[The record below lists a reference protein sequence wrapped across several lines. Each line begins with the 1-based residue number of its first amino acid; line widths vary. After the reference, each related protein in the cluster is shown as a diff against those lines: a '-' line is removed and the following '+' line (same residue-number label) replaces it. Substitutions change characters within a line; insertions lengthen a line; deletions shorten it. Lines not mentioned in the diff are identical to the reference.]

1 MIRVL
6 CQGHDYRY
14 EVKDILYGFCCR
26 EEVEFVENEVRAQG
40 PGLFVHSSLTLDQ
53 NSAMLYSKVSD
64 GDRACG
70 QTSTFRI
77 EAADEADRRKQY
89 KRMVKHNLLMALE
102 KFFERGLPWG
112 ILTGIRP
119 VKVVHKLLDR
129 GMDVPAIKQLLTDFY
144 RVSDQKA
151 DLSLDIAL
159 REREFI
165 LPYDRRKVS
174 IYIGIP
180 FCPTRCSYC
189 SFTSY
194 ELGKWGGLIAPYIE
208 RLTSEIEQVSTLL
221 QNAGYS
227 CDTVYVG
234 GGTPTSLVIEQLKH
248 VLDSAVRHFVTGSTR
263 EFTVEAGRPDTLD
276 AGKLRA
282 IKEAGVT
289 RIAIN
294 PQSMN
299 SETLCRI
306 GRRHTPEDIEQAF
319 ELARHTGHRN
329 INMDLIMGLPG
340 EDLAMVKNTLD
351 RISRLK
357 PEGLTVHTLA
367 IKRASRLN
375 EQISEV
381 DWVDGN
387 EVERMLKAAS
397 DTARSMGMN
406 PYYLYKQRYMVGN
419 YENVGYSLPGFEGIY
434 NMQIMEEK
442 QTIIGLGAGAASKL
456 VFLDEDRI
464 ERVANLKNVEYYI
477 SRFEDMMNNKIQ
489 QILKLIDGTS
499 NF

>member
-1 MIRVL
+1 MIWVL

-14 EVKDILYGFCCR
+14 EVRDILFGYCGK
-26 EEVEFVENEVRAQG
+26 EEVVFLDAGVPAHG
-40 PGLFVHSSLTLDQ
+40 SGLFVHSSLMLDG
-53 NSAMLYSKVSD
+53 NSAKLYSKVSD
-64 GDRACG
+64 GDRAFE
-70 QTSTFRI
+70 QTSTFRVK
-77 EAADEADRRKQY
+77 AADEAGKRKQY

-102 KFFERGLPWG
+102 KFFGKGLPWG

-119 VKVVHKLLDR
+119 VKVVHKLLDQ
-129 GMDVPAIKQLLTDFY
+129 GMELSTIKQQLTDFY
-144 RVSDQKA
+144 RVSGQKA

-159 REREFI
+159 RERRYI
-165 LPYDRRKVS
+165 LPYDSRKISV
-174 IYIGIP
+174 YIGIA

-208 RLTSEIEQVSTLL
+208 RLTSEIEQISTLL
-221 QNAGYS
+221 QSAGYA
-227 CDTVYVG
+227 CDTVYIG
-234 GGTPTSLVIEQLKH
+234 GGTPTSLDIEQLKH
-248 VLDSAVRHFVTGSTR
+248 VLDAAVRHFVTGSTR
-263 EFTVEAGRPDTLD
+263 ELTVEAGRPDTVD
-276 AGKLRA
+276 AGKLAA
-282 IKEAGVT
+282 IKEAGAT

-299 SETLCRI
+299 SATLCRI
-306 GRRHTPEDIEQAF
+306 GRRHTPEEIDKAF
-319 ELARHTGHRN
+319 ELARDAGHHN
-329 INMDLIMGLPG
+329 INMDVIMGLPG
-340 EDLAMVKNTLD
+340 EDLSMVSHTLD

-375 EQISEV
+375 EQISKV
-381 DWVDGN
+381 DWVDG
-387 EVERMLKAAS
+387 EQVELMLQAAS

-477 SRFEDMMNNKIQ
+477 SRFEEMMNKKIP
-489 QILKLIDGTS
+489 QIMRLIDG
-499 NF
+499 